1 MQLPFFHKT
10 ENSTEREYLLALEI
24 SPGVIK
30 SAIWTVVN
38 GTSQVLVTGRTQPW
52 DNTSSNSLV
61 VATDA
66 SISGVAQN
74 YKIEKVIFGLSSD
87 WLAEDKIDSEKMAWL
102 RQLSGKLE
110 LKPVGYVVTHE
121 AITKFIQHSEGM
133 PPTAILLGFWPHV
146 LELTLV
152 RLGKIDGAVSIARSQ
167 NLTDDVIEG
176 LSRLPKVDM
185 LPSRMLLYD
194 SGIDLEEVKQLLLT
208 YPWLSPTR
216 KFGFLHFPKV
226 EILPADFTVRAIAL
240 SGGEEVAKSI
250 GLIKPEDVVVEET
263 KPNFGFTAED
273 VMSATPTPSISV
285 PEPEP
290 VYEVVEPIVP
300 KKKFTLPTFSMPKV
314 PSFSLPNFGNWK
326 LVVFGICGLGL
337 VVWAMWFLPKATIS
351 IITAEKMLEH
361 SFSATIATSDVDAS
375 ATVTDVAAATGS
387 KNIGDKAKGIVTI
400 YNRTTTSRTFVAG
413 TQLSSPS
420 GLKFVL
426 DSQTQ
431 VASASGTAA
440 DPASKTT
447 ANVTAVAIGTDSNI
461 PTDTS
466 LQIGTLA
473 VGDIVA
479 KNDAAFSGGTSR
491 QVKSVS
497 KADVDGLRTKLLDLA
512 KTQSRQ
518 QLDQKITDG
527 QMLISETVTY
537 TTSSEEW
544 NHKIDEAAD
553 NVQLKLTV
561 KAKGLLT
568 AKSELNDAINKEINP
583 LVPSGYTISEITN
596 QKFTFKKTGAFDVF
610 VIAKLLPTVD
620 VSEMAKM
627 LSGKKLEQAK
637 EYIQTVPSV
646 TSVNFSISPSLPF
659 VNSRLPWISSHI
671 KISVAS
677 Q

>member
-10 ENSTEREYLLALEI
+10 DNQPEREYLLALEI

-38 GTSQVLVTGRTQPW
+38 GAAQVLVTGRTQPW
-52 DNTSSNSLV
+52 DNTTANSLLI
-61 VATDA
+61 ATDA
-66 SISGVAQN
+66 SISGITQN
-74 YKIEKVIFGLSSD
+74 YKVTKVIFGLSGD
-87 WLAEDKIDSEKMAWL
+87 WIVSEKIDSEKMAWL

-110 LKPVGYVVTHE
+110 LQPVGYVVTHE
-121 AITKFIQHSEGM
+121 AVTKYIQHSEGM

-152 RLGKIDGAVSIARSQ
+152 RLGKIDGAVSISRSQ

-194 SGIDLEEVKQLLLT
+194 SGIDLEEVKQLLLS

-226 EILPADFTVRAIAL
+226 EILPSDFTVRAIAL

-250 GLIKPEDVVVEET
+250 GLIKPEEITVEEA

-273 VMSATPTPSISV
+273 IVTAPVTI
-285 PEPEP
+285 PEP
-290 VYEVVEPIVP
+290 VYEAEVMTAPQP
-300 KKKFTLPTFSMPKV
+300 KKFVLPTFTLPKLPK
-314 PSFSLPNFGNWK
+314 LGNWWP
-326 LVVFGICGLGL
+326 VIAGICGLGF
-337 VVWAMWFLPKATIS
+337 VVWAMWFLPRAVVTVN
-351 IITAEKMLEH
+351 TAEKMLEH
-361 SFSATIATSDVDAS
+361 SFTTTIATSDIEGSAS
-375 ATVTDVAAATGS
+375 VSDMTAATGT
-387 KNIGDKAKGIVTI
+387 KNVGDKAKGTVTI
-400 YNRTTTSRTFVAG
+400 YNRTTTPRTLVAG

-440 DPASKTT
+440 DPASKTNAT
-447 ANVTAVAIGTDSNI
+447 VTAVAIGTDSNL
-461 PTDTS
+461 PANTS
-466 LQIGTLA
+466 LQIGVLA

-479 KNDAAFSGGTSR
+479 KNDTAFSGGTSR
-491 QVKSVS
+491 QVKAVA
-497 KADVDGLRTKLLDLA
+497 KADVEGLKTKLMDQAKAQARQELD
-512 KTQSRQ
+512 KKVTE
-518 QLDQKITDG
+518 G
-527 QMLISETVTY
+527 QVLIAETIAY
-537 TTSSEEW
+537 TTTGEELD
-544 NHKIDEAAD
+544 HKIDEPAD

-561 KAKGLLT
+561 KARGQLT
-568 AKSELNDAINKEINP
+568 SKSELDNAISKEINP
-583 LVPSGYTISEITN
+583 LVPSGFTIQEIVS
-596 QKFTFKKTGAFDVF
+596 QKFTFKKTGGFDVF
-610 VIAKLLPTVD
+610 VIAKLLPKVD
-620 VSEMAKM
+620 LEEMAKT
-627 LSGKKLEQAK
+627 LAGKKLEQAK

-646 TSVNFSISPSLPF
+646 TSVNFSISPALPF
-659 VNSRLPWISSHI
+659 VNSRLPWIPSHI
-671 KISVAS
+671 KINVTS